1 MTFREDL
8 LSLRRERVD
17 AQLERLF
24 DLSGGEVT
32 GPAGC
37 GKSSAVRAWAS
48 TTRLAEVTWLS
59 IQQRHRDSKVLA
71 ADLFDALLPAD
82 GQELDPRRL

>member
-1 MTFREDL
+1 MTIREDL
-8 LSLRRERVD
+8 LLLHRERVD
-17 AQLERLF
+17 ALLERLF
-24 DLSGGEVT
+24 ELSGGEVT

-48 TTRLAEVTWLS
+48 TTRLADVTWLS

-82 GQELDPRRL
+82 GQDLSRRL

>member
-1 MTFREDL
+1 MTIREDL

-24 DLSGGEVT
+24 ELSGGEVT

-48 TTRLAEVTWLS
+48 TTRLADVTWLS

-71 ADLFDALLPAD
+71 VDLFDALLPAD